1 METKYRI
8 TTNQELTGKYK
19 LPRPLPTA
27 TEIDDDDT
35 KLLSE
40 FQYVEKIEF
49 LDEGEIIETMYGRI
63 DDPVFAC
70 KVLHKGV
77 ERDVLYRPIEDVMG
91 ILEL

>member
-1 METKYRI
+1 MEILRI

-19 LPRPLPTA
+19 LHRPLPTA
-27 TEIDDDDT
+27 TEIDDDET
-35 KLLSE
+35 KMLSE

-49 LDEGEIIETMYGRI
+49 LEEGKTIYGRL

-77 ERDVLYRPIEDVMG
+77 ERDALYRPIVDKMA
-91 ILEL
+91 ILELY